1 MFIYQS
7 NVPPDMSVIEK
18 NIKMGCDFISS
29 TFHVQYIIH
38 KAYQSHKR
46 FSRPHVMLPYAKQP
60 MQEDAIS
67 SIDACT
73 DSIILQLGA
82 RNSTIFHLEE
92 YCKEMSCHIKHVED
106 IKANELSTAFAKS
119 KLIVQECIFGSD
131 NNLMDAILAGMLLI
145 TSDCE
150 VGGDLRDFPIPRQ
163 HKLSPKASVKDIV
176 SKLLSNFETEQKNLE
191 GIRKVFRDY
200 NEKTLKE
207 STKQFIFCQ

>member
-1 MFIYQS
+1 
-7 NVPPDMSVIEK
+7 
-18 NIKMGCDFISS
+18 
-29 TFHVQYIIH
+29 
-38 KAYQSHKR
+38 
-46 FSRPHVMLPYAKQP
+46 
-60 MQEDAIS
+60 MQEDAIAS
-67 SIDACT
+67 REART
-73 DSIILQLGA
+73 DTIIVQLGVS
-82 RNSTIFHLEE
+82 NSTISQLDEF
-92 YCKEMSCHIKHVED
+92 CKEKPCEIKHVKD

-119 KLIVQECIFGSD
+119 KLIVQECIYGSD
-131 NNLMDAILAGMLLI
+131 QLLMEAILAGMLLV

-207 STKQFIFCQ
+207 STKQFIFGQ